1 MCTVRLSKVSICVE
15 GLARLWGRSCQGG
28 CRNLSGYMKIIDAR
42 YLHERQDQDLS
53 RVLVGMKTVIIPS
66 LPLAEVKLVACFR

>member
-28 CRNLSGYMKIIDAR
+28 CRILTGYMKIIDAR
-42 YLHERQDQDLS
+42 YLHERQDLS
-53 RVLVGMKTVIIPS
+53 RVLVGMKTVIIPPS
-66 LPLAEVKLVACFR
+66 PWQR